1 MTTETKPKI
10 ALTWDERQALPVIQ
24 KLLKR
29 KPEAFELLMKDM
41 TKQAAVNV
49 LLSAKKEMQDLHL
62 MAQSLVAAASIIVK
76 MDQPQPEES
85 NHD

>member
-10 ALTWDERQALPVIQ
+10 ALTWEERQALPVIQ

-49 LLSAKKEMQDLHL
+49 LLSAKKEMQDLHI
-62 MAQSLVAAASIIVK
+62 MAQSLVAAAAIIVK
-76 MDQPQPEES
+76 MDQPKES
-85 NHD
+85 NHESV

>member
-10 ALTWDERQALPVIQ
+10 ALTWEERQALPVIQ

-49 LLSAKKEMQDLHL
+49 LLSAKKEMQDLHI
-62 MAQSLVAAASIIVK
+62 MAQSLVAAAAIIVK
-76 MDQPQPEES
+76 MDQPKES